1 MDDSKSFYRMA
12 EKFLYD
18 YLYTRYEIEKLIQKI
33 RLIDIDVHAQ
43 NYNND
48 SHSNIPIDPVT
59 DLFMRREKIIYQ
71 INSRQKIISQV
82 NKFLDTLRIESRS
95 YPDGVLIIELL
106 YFCKVKSHDVAD
118 KLNISVRTLYQRKKE
133 IINFF
138 AECLQ
143 KS

>member
-18 YLYTRYEIEKLIQKI
+18 YLYTRYEIEKLMQKI

-48 SHSNIPIDPVT
+48 SHSNIPSDPVT
-59 DLFMRREKIIYQ
+59 DLFMRREGILYQ

-106 YFCKVKSHDVAD
+106 YFCKVKAHDVAN

-133 IINFF
+133 ITKFF